1 MKIKNILFLFSGC
14 MIINTIFAMEK
25 ENMSEKE
32 FIDKQ
37 TKLIKKY
44 PYRSKDDKLF
54 EEEAHQLFT
63 QAINSGIQPSTIVAF
78 KHDYDI
84 IGYAI
89 DKKDK
94 NLLITCFEKG
104 YSPDSLVLYKDKK
117 IPALA
122 VVPSDFWPLFKKYNA
137 HFNIMLK
144 DNTYGTLLH
153 KFIPINDNHE
163 IQWLLKETNIDIN
176 QPDGDGNTV
185 GHILVN
191 NARYENEKEDKELFN
206 LLKSYGINPFQ
217 KNNTNETPK
226 EIAQKNL
233 LKSQKGMIKYQ
244 SIFPKM
250 LSLWEDYE
258 KEYAQNITNK
268 KVKKY
273 CYCEIF
279 KDLKNPCLLSEGF
292 TTDRI
297 QDAYNFFPKDS
308 RIGSFCKQHPTN
320 PDCITLAKHYI
331 CFNNVDLI
339 AEKIKIIPSQI
350 YALEKEEKIVDKAL
364 NDSEEQYYA
373 LSKEE
378 QLNLLEPE
386 TREKYNTRAQ
396 LSAEEEIALDKAI
409 VDEQEKK
416 LGIVDLKNRQNT
428 IKNQLHQ
435 LEKELKATAQQYDEA
450 HEKIYGYY
458 SALDFA
464 ICSGKSAYHH
474 AVKNLLAMIPDEQE
488 KYIEAA
494 CINEGLHNAYNNKK
508 QSS

>member
-122 VVPSDFWPLFKKYNA
+122 VVPFDFWPLFKKYKAN
-137 HFNIMLK
+137 FNIMLK
-144 DNTYGTLLH
+144 DNRYRTLLH
-153 KFIPINDNHE
+153 KFIPTNDNHE
-163 IQWLLKETNIDIN
+163 IQWLLKETNMDIN
-176 QPDGDGNTV
+176 QPDGDGNTI
-185 GHILVN
+185 GHIFVN
-191 NARYENEKEDKELFN
+191 NALYGNEKEDKEVFN
-206 LLKSYGINPFQ
+206 LLKSYDIDPFQ
-217 KNNTNETPK
+217 KNNDNKTPK

-233 LKSQKGMIKYQ
+233 LASQTGMIRYQ
-244 SIFPKM
+244 STFPQM

-258 KEYAQNITNK
+258 KEYAQNIHK
-268 KVKKY
+268 KAKTR

-279 KDLKNPCLLSEGF
+279 VDLKNPCLLSEDF
-292 TTDRI
+292 TTDQI
-297 QDAYNFFPKDS
+297 QDAYNFFPQDS
-308 RIGSFCKQHPTN
+308 RIGSFCKQHPAN
-320 PDCITLAKHYI
+320 PDCIILAKHYI
-331 CFNNVDLI
+331 CFNNVDRI
-339 AEKIKIIPSQI
+339 TEKIKTIQSQI
-350 YALEKEEKIVDKAL
+350 NALEKEEKIVDKAL
-364 NDSEEQYYA
+364 NDSDK

-378 QLNLLEPE
+378 KLNLLEPE
-386 TREKYNTRAQ
+386 TREKYNKRAQ
-396 LSAEEEIALDKAI
+396 LSAKEQFDLNEVIRT
-409 VDEQEKK
+409 EQEKK
-416 LGIVDLKNRQNT
+416 LGITDLENQHDS
-428 IKNQLHQ
+428 IKDQLNQLESEFKIIRSQ
-435 LEKELKATAQQYDEA
+435 RDQAD
-450 HEKIYGYY
+450 EKIYGYY

-464 ICSGKSAYHH
+464 ICSGKSAYHR